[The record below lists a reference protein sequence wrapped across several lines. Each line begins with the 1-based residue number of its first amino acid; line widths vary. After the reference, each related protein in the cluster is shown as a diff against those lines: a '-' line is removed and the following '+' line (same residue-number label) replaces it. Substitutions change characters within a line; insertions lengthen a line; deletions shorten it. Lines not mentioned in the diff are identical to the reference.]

1 MTRMAIVRAWVESG
15 LKRQAEE
22 LFSEMG
28 LSTTEAM
35 TLFFKQATI
44 HRGLP
49 FSVTMP
55 NAETVEALQ
64 QARDGGQLTEHAG
77 LDALKAKL
85 D

>member
-1 MTRMAIVRAWVESG
+1 MTRMAIVRAWVEPG

-28 LSTTEAM
+28 LSTTEAI

-49 FSVTMP
+49 LSVTMP

-64 QARDGGQLTEHAG
+64 QARDGGQLTEHAS

>member
-1 MTRMAIVRAWVESG
+1 MRAWVESG

-28 LSTTEAM
+28 LSTTEAI

-64 QARDGGQLTEHAG
+64 QARDGGQLTEHAS